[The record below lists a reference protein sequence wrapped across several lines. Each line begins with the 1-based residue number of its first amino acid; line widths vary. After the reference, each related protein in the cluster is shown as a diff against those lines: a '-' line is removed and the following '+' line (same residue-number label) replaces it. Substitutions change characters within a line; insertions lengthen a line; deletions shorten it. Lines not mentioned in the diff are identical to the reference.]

1 MSWSVVTFM
10 FNESNPEPLSLIRN
24 VSHSYT
30 VAKIVVIIIIII
42 IIINGNGGG
51 HQVVI
56 NALVD

>member
-1 MSWSVVTFM
+1 MTFM
-10 FNESNPEPLSLIRN
+10 FNESNPEFLSLILRN

-42 IIINGNGGG
+42 INGNGGG
-51 HQVVI
+51 YQVVI

>member
-10 FNESNPEPLSLIRN
+10 FKESNPEFLSLIRN

-30 VAKIVVIIIIII
+30 VAKIVVIIIIS

-51 HQVVI
+51 YQVVI

>member
-1 MSWSVVTFM
+1 M
-10 FNESNPEPLSLIRN
+10 FNESNPEFLSLIWN

-42 IIINGNGGG
+42 NVNGGG

-56 NALVD
+56 NALVDKSAVFKHF

>member
-1 MSWSVVTFM
+1 M
-10 FNESNPEPLSLIRN
+10 FNESNPEFLSLIRN

-42 IIINGNGGG
+42 INGNGGEY
-51 HQVVI
+51 QVVI